1 MTSLIDKIEQ
11 LIKREKTTPERKKD
25 DSKKSSSE
33 ILSELFSAFNADPP
47 KIDEIPSKKSK
58 KSKKKHKKEK
68 KKRSRSSSS
77 DSSDDS
83 EYTHKRKKR
92 KKSKS
97 KKRARESRS
106 PSYPYPLTPVR
117 VKPENDQVTIKQE
130 KEIKLEDVKPKEVKL
145 EKDVKKHVAVK
156 VEDESISLSPPHPM
170 PMSMDSKKPVDLRE
184 KLDEKKVEVCNADND
199 KSKGKIQI
207 KNLKFSAVYEET
219 VKKAEEEARKKAEKY
234 EEGEYT
240 DSSSSTEKEIVCNSQ
255 FPKTS
260 DPGGILKKQAEEESS
275 KIEINGDSKS
285 AAKKSKKSESS
296 SKSSRRDR
304 SKTPKRSP
312 TGVKLADSEKKR
324 LLEVARRNAINML
337 KNGAVPAGA
346 AALPPHTRN
355 QVMAAIQ
362 SGGKSVDELT
372 DFCKHLSKKEALG
385 ELSSVSSNDDDMSE
399 NEDTLAFH
407 HPFLV
412 KEKAP
417 IVMNIRGGAPLPIKT
432 NPLPIANKEELRL
445 QFPVKWL
452 SSTPLVLRQNQSLPQ
467 LLPQRTH
474 AQKLPKL
481 NSVPAIPALPAPGPQ
496 AYPPGVDAQKM
507 QDVALIVSQKLSLIR
522 KEQEENELFT
532 THGFGWS
539 AGESSL
545 GQFTGSTGAQILTP
559 RELASGT
566 QAWAKKD
573 QLVRAAPVE
582 GGMGMHLLQ
591 KMGWTPGQGLGKEG
605 TGTLQPLLLEV
616 KLDTRGL
623 QAKEEVSTCRRSRG
637 MKPQRPGRLRGP
649 APLVAGGKHP
659 VSLLGEY
666 CSKQKLGPPE
676 YNLCFECGPD
686 HKKNFLFKVCVKV
699 AGTEYQPAVASA
711 NKKQAKADA
720 AQLALQKL
728 GIVT

>member
-1 MTSLIDKIEQ
+1 MHLKCKIEKQ
-11 LIKREKTTPERKKD
+11 NAYKK
-25 DSKKSSSE
+25 
-33 ILSELFSAFNADPP
+33 LYGY
-47 KIDEIPSKKSK
+47 
-58 KSKKKHKKEK
+58 KKKHKKEK
-68 KKRSRSSSS
+68 KKRIRSDGSSS
-77 DSSDDS
+77 DSEKSS
-83 EYTHKRKKR
+83 YSHKKKKR
-92 KKSKS
+92 KKAKS
-97 KKRARESRS
+97 KKRRESRS
-106 PSYPYPLTPVR
+106 PSHSRSRTPS
-117 VKPENDQVTIKQE
+117 K
-130 KEIKLEDVKPKEVKL
+130 IKLDPESLKVSYKTEHIKSEDVKVKEKIKIEPKEEAKTTVHIKS
-145 EKDVKKHVAVK
+145 EKEPSDFK
-156 VEDESISLSPPHPM
+156 ISLDAIDTSLIPM
-170 PMSMDSKKPVDLRE
+170 PDSPRKENKPNSNDLRLKLDSKRE
-184 KLDEKKVEVCNADND
+184 TEND
-199 KSKGKIQI
+199 KTKGKIQI
-207 KNLKFSAVYEET
+207 KNLKFSTVFEET

-240 DSSSSTEKEIVCNSQ
+240 DSSSSSVREVIPNSQ
-255 FPKTS
+255 
-260 DPGGILKKQAEEESS
+260 
-275 KIEINGDSKS
+275 
-285 AAKKSKKSESS
+285 
-296 SKSSRRDR
+296 
-304 SKTPKRSP
+304 SP
-312 TGVKLADSEKKR
+312 SGVKLADSEKKR

-385 ELSSVSSNDDDMSE
+385 ELSSVSSHDEDMSE

-432 NPLPIANKEELRL
+432 NALPIANKEELRL
-445 QFPVKWL
+445 QFPVSSGSQHREKASEWVPVSPKKDMVSFKFLGFHRHYHTRTASKRNTLLNATL
-452 SSTPLVLRQNQSLPQ
+452 SISLP
-467 LLPQRTH
+467 TSTIDSS
-474 AQKLPKL
+474 ATIF
-481 NSVPAIPALPAPGPQ
+481 S
-496 AYPPGVDAQKM
+496 
-507 QDVALIVSQKLSLIR
+507 VALVCRIFFNSLPPDG
-522 KEQEENELFT
+522 QGYPSFYS
-532 THGFGWS
+532 FGW
-539 AGESSL
+539 AKDTSL

-591 KMGWTPGQGLGKEG
+591 KMGWTPGRGLGKEG
-605 TGTLQPLLLEV
+605 TGTLQPLMLEV

-623 QAKEEVSTCRRSRG
+623 QAKEEVSRNNKAHRVTRG
-637 MKPQRPGRLRGP
+637 RGA

-686 HKKNFLFKVCVKV
+686 HKKNFLFRVKV
-699 AGTEYQPAVASA
+699 AGIEYQPAVASA

-728 GIVT
+728 GILT

>member
-1 MTSLIDKIEQ
+1 TMTSLIDKIEQ

-304 SKTPKRSP
+304 SKTPKRSRSKSRRSSSTSRKRHHRSSSKTRRSSRSRHRSSSRSRRRSRSRSRRRSRSRSRHRTRRLSPRHGRRRSRSP

-445 QFPVKWL
+445 QFPV
-452 SSTPLVLRQNQSLPQ
+452 SSGSQHREKASEW
-467 LLPQRTH
+467 
-474 AQKLPKL
+474 
-481 NSVPAIPALPAPGPQ
+481 VPVS
-496 AYPPGVDAQKM
+496 PP
-507 QDVALIVSQKLSLIR
+507 
-522 KEQEENELFT
+522 
-532 THGFGWS
+532 
-539 AGESSL
+539 
-545 GQFTGSTGAQILTP
+545 
-559 RELASGT
+559 
-566 QAWAKKD
+566 KKD
-573 QLVRAAPVE
+573 
-582 GGMGMHLLQ
+582 M
-591 KMGWTPGQGLGKEG
+591 
-605 TGTLQPLLLEV
+605 
-616 KLDTRGL
+616 
-623 QAKEEVSTCRRSRG
+623 
-637 MKPQRPGRLRGP
+637 
-649 APLVAGGKHP
+649 
-659 VSLLGEY
+659 
-666 CSKQKLGPPE
+666 
-676 YNLCFECGPD
+676 
-686 HKKNFLFKVCVKV
+686 
-699 AGTEYQPAVASA
+699 
-711 NKKQAKADA
+711 
-720 AQLALQKL
+720 
-728 GIVT
+728 